1 MKALYDQKVIGSN
14 EITFWLNVDGVA
26 SSTVTFGG
34 VPDGSSIGKTFSQ
47 DLVESE
53 YDWWI
58 VKMQDVNYGGSD
70 IKVSGVKEAMFDT
83 GSSHII
89 MDSEDYTKFI
99 EKLEVEV

>member
-1 MKALYDQKVIGSN
+1 
-14 EITFWLNVDGVA
+14 
-26 SSTVTFGG
+26 
-34 VPDGSSIGKTFSQ
+34 
-47 DLVESE
+47 
-53 YDWWI
+53 
-58 VKMQDVNYGGSD
+58 MQDVNYGGSD